1 MAHVCLLLV
10 ERRGGRW
17 RQLLGILSR
26 VDVRFRDEAA
36 AEQLHFLRGLEPP
49 CGPEDSDGSIQTTV
63 CEMARD
69 DLLVARSH
77 DDLISLLNGTSDAT
91 DMGVQFEVGADGN
104 VTDRCESASAA
115 PGGARAP

>member
-1 MAHVCLLLV
+1 
-10 ERRGGRW
+10 
-17 RQLLGILSR
+17 
-26 VDVRFRDEAA
+26 
-36 AEQLHFLRGLEPP
+36 
-49 CGPEDSDGSIQTTV
+49 
-63 CEMARD
+63 MARD

-91 DMGVQFEVGADGN
+91 DMGVQVEVGADGN